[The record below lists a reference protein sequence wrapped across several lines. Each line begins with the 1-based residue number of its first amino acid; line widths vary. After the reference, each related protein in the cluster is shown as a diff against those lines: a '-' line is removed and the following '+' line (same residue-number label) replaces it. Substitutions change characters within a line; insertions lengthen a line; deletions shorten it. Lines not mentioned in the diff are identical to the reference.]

1 MRFYKKEGNT
11 AHVIAFPDEEV
22 ERGDYLLIEDRA
34 SRRGLIAQV
43 IDVQFV
49 NLPGVLEDLL
59 RDTMTEASI
68 EGEDED
74 PFGVSSQV
82 ACLKDARLLVCKI
95 RGAIDGGELL
105 AHAPWL
111 PSRIGSSVRKLSIE
125 DLIRDGSP
133 KRPIRLGRT
142 KSGREV
148 VIDAKG
154 LDGKLNIIMGRK
166 GTGKSHFSKLL
177 LLNLTRYGAPCLV
190 LDINGEYVNLGKDW
204 DGRPNE
210 FSDRIMV
217 LRPGIHKFD
226 IKGIGLKAMM
236 DILLHAL
243 DLPPTSGKVFANMW
257 KELAL
262 RNALSLSSI
271 GTAIQCWSCH
281 ESVREALASRYHALV
296 ESDVFEDEGGM
307 DFGEVAKW
315 LQGGNSVVVNMRNK
329 SSLVRRILV
338 ELFLGKLTE
347 LLSNHALRA
356 IFLFAEEAHLYLG
369 NTYWDDVVT
378 RMRHLGIFAT
388 FITNQP
394 ETIRE
399 GIYRQ
404 ADNIFLFNFA
414 NDHDL
419 DFVSKTAK
427 LDAESVKLLV
437 SGLPERHCLSIG
449 EAVRNF
455 PLIFEVDRLSAD
467 TLGQT
472 RYFFND

>member
-1 MRFYKKEGNT
+1 
-11 AHVIAFPDEEV
+11 
-22 ERGDYLLIEDRA
+22 
-34 SRRGLIAQV
+34 
-43 IDVQFV
+43 
-49 NLPGVLEDLL
+49 
-59 RDTMTEASI
+59 
-68 EGEDED
+68 
-74 PFGVSSQV
+74 
-82 ACLKDARLLVCKI
+82 
-95 RGAIDGGELL
+95 
-105 AHAPWL
+105 
-111 PSRIGSSVRKLSIE
+111 
-125 DLIRDGSP
+125 
-133 KRPIRLGRT
+133 
-142 KSGREV
+142 
-148 VIDAKG
+148 
-154 LDGKLNIIMGRK
+154 
-166 GTGKSHFSKLL
+166 
-177 LLNLTRYGAPCLV
+177 
-190 LDINGEYVNLGKDW
+190 
-204 DGRPNE
+204 
-210 FSDRIMV
+210 
-217 LRPGIHKFD
+217 
-226 IKGIGLKAMM
+226 
-236 DILLHAL
+236 
-243 DLPPTSGKVFANMW
+243 TSGKVFANMW